1 MVPLELSVKLTVSG
15 LSPLVGLPLKL
26 AAGATA
32 PVPVSA
38 LVLPP
43 LLLLTTTTLLK
54 LAALPGAKLT
64 TRLVEPKPGRLKGV
78 PERIVKG
85 PPLMV
90 ARPLLK
96 DAPPWLVI
104 TKLAW
109 ALEPTA
115 TVPKLRLAG
124 ETPSWAG
131 VRLVPLMLLVELPP
145 LLVKTTTLLKLPAPL
160 GANLTTTFVEPKPAR
175 LNGVPERM
183 AKGPPLIVTKPL
195 VRDAS
200 PRLVSTKLAR
210 ALEPTITVP
219 KLRLAGETPSWAGV
233 TPEPVTLLVK
243 LPPLLVKT
251 TTLLKL
257 PALAGLKVTCTW
269 PVWSDVRLK
278 GLPLR
283 MAKGN
288 VVETAPV
295 RVRPPALTTWKL
307 SVLLWPITTGAK
319 AKLVGLSDNTGGE
332 LLIGVTV
339 VMTEA
344 ELLAKVGSAAA
355 AVTLAVLVIVPSM
368 AGLTVMPTVAVALLS
383 RLPKLQVTM
392 PFD

>member
-54 LAALPGAKLT
+54 LAALPGAKRT

-131 VRLVPLMLLVELPP
+131 VRPLPVTVLAELPP
-145 LLVKTTTLLKLPAPL
+145 LLVKTTTLLKLPALVGLKATCTCPVWP
-160 GANLTTTFVEPKPAR
+160 GARFKGLPPA
-175 LNGVPERM
+175 M
-183 AKGPPLIVTKPL
+183 AKG
-195 VRDAS
+195 
-200 PRLVSTKLAR
+200 
-210 ALEPTITVP
+210 TV
-219 KLRLAGETPSWAGV
+219 
-233 TPEPVTLLVK
+233 
-243 LPPLLVKT
+243 
-251 TTLLKL
+251 
-257 PALAGLKVTCTW
+257 ALAV
-269 PVWSDVRLK
+269 
-278 GLPLR
+278 
-283 MAKGN
+283 
-288 VVETAPV
+288 PV
-295 RVRPPALTTWKL
+295 RVRPPPLTTWKL
-307 SVLLWPITTGAK
+307 SVLVWPITTAPK
-319 AKLVGLSDNTGGE
+319 FRLAGLSVNKGG
-332 LLIGVTV
+332 G
-339 VMTEA
+339 
-344 ELLAKVGSAAA
+344 
-355 AVTLAVLVIVPSM
+355 LVI
-368 AGLTVMPTVAVALLS
+368 
-383 RLPKLQVTM
+383 TM
-392 PFD
+392 